1 MPVFVYLVDEDFV
14 HYLTLR
20 NVPNCPETFQ
30 QFLKTVGTT
39 QISIGSFHDSF
50 VLVPEGSC
58 IRLRTHESYANALAS
73 LLPPEK
79 QDKSRRSS
87 SCCVM

>member
-1 MPVFVYLVDEDFV
+1 MKLFVHLIDEDFTR
-14 HYLTLR
+14 YLTLR

-39 QISIGSFHDSF
+39 QISVGSREGSF
-50 VLVPEGSC
+50 VLVPSGSC
-58 IRLRTHESYANALAS
+58 IRLRTQESYQKTLDE
-73 LLPPEK
+73 LTPVEK
-79 QDKSRRSS
+79 PDKSRRSS